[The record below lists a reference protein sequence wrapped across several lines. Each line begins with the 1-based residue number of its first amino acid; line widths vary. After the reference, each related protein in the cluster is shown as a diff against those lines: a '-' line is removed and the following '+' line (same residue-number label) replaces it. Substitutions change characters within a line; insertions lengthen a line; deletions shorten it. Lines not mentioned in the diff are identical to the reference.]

1 MVARDPSLLPF
12 PDRLRSRRLSL
23 RKPLTQAT
31 KLDPDQSGSCHPTDI
46 APIFSL
52 SLVLARSETGN
63 NHPGRL
69 SHLTPARNTAPK
81 RLQSPSSASLI
92 QAMTALGYM
101 LSPYTLFGW
110 TMRIFIFAPRV
121 FSPPP
126 PFPQAARQRAR
137 NCRKA
142 VIGERTLG
150 PSEGWMSWELLR
162 LLWVPSIRA
171 L

>member
-1 MVARDPSLLPF
+1 MVALDPSLLPF

-23 RKPLTQAT
+23 RKPLTRAT
-31 KLDPDQSGSCHPTDI
+31 KLDRDQGGSCHPTDI

-92 QAMTALGYM
+92 QVSSTLGYLM
-101 LSPYTLFGW
+101 TPYTLSERG
-110 TMRIFIFAPRV
+110 MRIFMFDFSIPRRV
-121 FSPPP
+121 FCTSACPCPN
-126 PFPQAARQRAR
+126 RVNLRAQPECKVASV
-137 NCRKA
+137 N
-142 VIGERTLG
+142 V
-150 PSEGWMSWELLR
+150 
-162 LLWVPSIRA
+162 V
-171 L
+171 